1 MQQIKP
7 GIYYE
12 DAYLGVTLGAL
23 VFSHGT
29 IMIDAPLRQEDARS
43 WRSALV
49 NRRGGTS
56 RLLVSLDAHFDR
68 TLGARAME
76 STTITHNLT
85 AQVFHN
91 RPTIFKGQSFESG
104 AVWETYDE
112 AIGTSWTTPDIT
124 FSQEMILHWGG
135 PEVILRHKPG
145 PAAGSI
151 WVIIPE
157 EEVVFVGDA
166 LMPNQPPFLSNADL
180 PAWVEVL
187 DTLINSYRNYTI
199 ISGRDG
205 SMTVPDVRAQRRYIK
220 KVIQRLERLEKRDAP
235 PDDTEKLVPSLLSD
249 FTIAPQQKEQ
259 FSQRLGIGLYQY
271 YIRHYHPTSPDS
283 GPEETSND

>member
-12 DAYLGVTLGAL
+12 DGYLGVTLGAL

-56 RLLVSLDAHFDR
+56 RLLISLDAHFDR

-76 STTITHNLT
+76 STTITHKLT

-124 FSQEMILHWGG
+124 FSQEMVLHWGG
-135 PEVILRHKPG
+135 PEVILKHKPG

-157 EEVVFVGDA
+157 EEIVFVGDA
-166 LMPNQPPFLSNADL
+166 VMPNQPPFLSNADL
-180 PAWVEVL
+180 PAWV
-187 DTLINSYRNYTI
+187 
-199 ISGRDG
+199 
-205 SMTVPDVRAQRRYIK
+205 
-220 KVIQRLERLEKRDAP
+220 
-235 PDDTEKLVPSLLSD
+235 
-249 FTIAPQQKEQ
+249 
-259 FSQRLGIGLYQY
+259 
-271 YIRHYHPTSPDS
+271 
-283 GPEETSND
+283 

>member
-7 GIYYE
+7 SIYYE

-43 WRSALV
+43 WRSTLI

-56 RLLVSLDAHFDR
+56 RLLISLDAHYDR

-76 STTITHNLT
+76 STTITHKLT

-135 PEVILRHKPG
+135 PEVILKHKPG
-145 PAAGSI
+145 PTAGSI

-166 LMPNQPPFLSNADL
+166 VMPNQPPFLSNSDL

-187 DTLINSYRNYTI
+187 DTLIKSYRNYSI

-205 SMTVPDVRAQRRYIK
+205 LTTIQDVRAQRRILK

-235 PDDTEKLVPSLLSD
+235 PDETEKLVSSLLND
-249 FTIAPQQKEQ
+249 FTFSPQQSEQ
-259 FSQRLGIGLYQY
+259 FAQRLSIGLYQY
-271 YIRHYHPTSPDS
+271 YIRNYHPTSPEPVNEDES
-283 GPEETSND
+283 SD

>member
-1 MQQIKP
+1 MEQIKP

-12 DAYLGVTLGAL
+12 DGYLGVTLGAL

-56 RLLVSLDAHFDR
+56 RLLISLDAHFDR

-76 STTITHNLT
+76 STTVTHKLT

-91 RPTIFKGQSFESG
+91 RPSIFKGQSFESG

-135 PEVILRHKPG
+135 PEVILKHKPG

-157 EEVVFVGDA
+157 ENVVFAGDA
-166 LMPNQPPFLSNADL
+166 VMPNQPPFLSNADL
-180 PAWVEVL
+180 PAWVEIL
-187 DTLINSYRNYTI
+187 DTLIKSYRDYTI
-199 ISGRDG
+199 VSGREG
-205 SMTVPDVRAQRRYIK
+205 LMTIQDVRAQRRHIK

-235 PDDTEKLVPSLLSD
+235 PDDTEKLVPSLLKD
-249 FTIAPQQKEQ
+249 FTYSAHQKEQ
-259 FSQRLGIGLYQY
+259 YFQRLAIGLYQY
-271 YIRHYHPTSPDS
+271 YIRHYHPTSPENETD
-283 GPEETSND
+283 EESSE